1 MCKSILSLLLILVSN
16 YLLLAQV
23 EPDSS
28 QLLIQKGE
36 LEWSLEK
43 IQENKVLKKR
53 VVLKDTTIKALE
65 KDNKTLRLKDK
76 SWKKSD
82 SLHTIKESLLSR
94 QAVEEKQKGDIYKKQ
109 NKKLKIQ
116 NTLLKVGVI
125 LVGIV
130 SIVAK

>member
-1 MCKSILSLLLILVSN
+1 M
-16 YLLLAQV
+16 
-23 EPDSS
+23 
-28 QLLIQKGE
+28 
-36 LEWSLEK
+36 
-43 IQENKVLKKR
+43 
-53 VVLKDTTIKALE
+53 LKDTTIKALE